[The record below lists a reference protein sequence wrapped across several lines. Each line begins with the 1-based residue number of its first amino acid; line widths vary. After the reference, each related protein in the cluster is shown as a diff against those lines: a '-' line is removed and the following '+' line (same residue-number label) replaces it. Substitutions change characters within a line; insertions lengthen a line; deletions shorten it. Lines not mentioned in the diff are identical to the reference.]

1 LLDEGATNISLIYS
15 DLAVFFLVV
24 LAGAFLAGA
33 LRAGAL
39 RAGALRAGAFTF
51 AGASDCL
58 LLNILLRLDI

>member
-1 LLDEGATNISLIYS
+1 MLDEGATNISLIYS

-39 RAGALRAGAFTF
+39 RAGFFAF

>member
-15 DLAVFFLVV
+15 DLAAFFLVV

-39 RAGALRAGAFTF
+39 RAGAF

-58 LLNILLRLDI
+58 FLNILLRLDI